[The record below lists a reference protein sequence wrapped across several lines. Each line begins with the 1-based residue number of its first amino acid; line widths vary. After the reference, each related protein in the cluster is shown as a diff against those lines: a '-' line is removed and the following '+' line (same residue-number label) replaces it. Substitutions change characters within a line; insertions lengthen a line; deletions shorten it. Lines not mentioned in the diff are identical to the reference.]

1 MQGWLVV
8 DKPAG
13 PTAHDIVA
21 RARRRLHFKRVG
33 HSGTLD
39 PPATGVMVLALG
51 NATRLLR
58 FLPGDKAYWGRITF
72 GVTTS
77 TLDGTGTVDETRP
90 VDLHVAAIDAALLPF
105 IGAIE
110 QTPPMVSAVHHEGKR
125 LYELARAGQ
134 VVEDRPKRSV
144 TVHSLDRLAWQS
156 PHLDV
161 RVHCSAGTYIR
172 TIADDL
178 GRVLGPGAHLSALRR
193 EIANGFSLAAAI
205 DIDKADDDT
214 LAAAILPI
222 DAPLQA
228 MPAVTLAEAAATR
241 FRHGNPVGHP
251 APVGLVRVYD
261 GDALLG
267 VAVSDGET
275 LTAEVVL
282 VAG

>member
-21 RARRRLHFKRVG
+21 RARRRLHFKRIG

-58 FLPGDKAYWGRITF
+58 FLPGDKTYWGRVTF

-77 TLDGTGTVDETRP
+77 TLDATGAVQETRS
-90 VDLHVAAIDAALLPF
+90 VDISQAAIEAALPPF
-105 IGAIE
+105 RGLIE
-110 QTPPMVSAVHHEGKR
+110 QQPPMVSAVHHEGKR

-134 VVEDRPKRSV
+134 DVPDRPLRSV
-144 TVHSLDRLAWQS
+144 TVHHLEQLAWES
-156 PHLDV
+156 PHLDL
-161 RVHCSAGTYIR
+161 RVHCSTGTYIR

-178 GRVLGPGAHLSALRR
+178 GRALGPGAHLSVLRR
-193 EIANGFSLAAAI
+193 ELANGFALDQAVDLETIEDAAL
-205 DIDKADDDT
+205 T
-214 LAAAILPI
+214 RAILPI
-222 DAPLQA
+222 DAPLLG
-228 MPAVTLAEAAATR
+228 MPAVHLAEADAVR
-241 FRHGNPVGHP
+241 FRHGNPVASTVP
-251 APVGLVRVYD
+251 AGLVRVYD
-261 GDALLG
+261 GETLLG
-267 VAVSDGET
+267 VAASDGQT